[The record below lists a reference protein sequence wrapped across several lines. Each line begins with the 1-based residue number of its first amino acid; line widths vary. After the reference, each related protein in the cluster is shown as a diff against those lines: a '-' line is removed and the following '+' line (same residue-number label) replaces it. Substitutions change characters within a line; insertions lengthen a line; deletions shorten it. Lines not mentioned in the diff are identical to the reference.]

1 MIVATPP
8 GSLLCKVVGPKKY
21 DLIYID
27 PPWPYFGDPNKMG
40 AAGKH
45 YNLMSQP
52 DICQMDIKS
61 ILNKNAMVLVWATGP
76 KLHFAIE
83 AIKSW
88 GLHFRGVAFVWV
100 KTKKDLTI
108 INGQGVPPTFTKP
121 TTELVLCATTCK
133 NGRPLKLQKFNTPQV
148 ILAPR
153 NGHSTKPDEVR
164 QQIDLTLGSK
174 IDRLEIFAR
183 TITPGWEAIG
193 NALTGE
199 DINISIG
206 KLNGSISC
214 LPSVV
219 VPPPSLVV

>member
-1 MIVATPP
+1 MSTVAPLVTYQCIVT
-8 GSLLCKVVGPKKY
+8 GPKKY

-52 DICQMDIKS
+52 DICNMDIKS
-61 ILNKNAMVLVWATGP
+61 ILNKNGMVLVWATGP

-88 GLHFRGVAFVWV
+88 GLHYRGIAFVWV
-100 KTKKDLTI
+100 KTKKDKSI

-121 TTELVLCATTCK
+121 TSELVLCATTCK
-133 NGRPLKLQKFNTPQV
+133 NGRPLKLLKFNTPQI

-164 QQIDLTLGSK
+164 QQIDATLGIS

-183 TITPGWEAIG
+183 AVVPGWEAIG
-193 NALTGE
+193 NHLTGE
-199 DINISIG
+199 DVNISIG
-206 KLNGSISC
+206 KLNGSLPCFSPPIVTIS
-214 LPSVV
+214 P
-219 VPPPSLVV
+219 